1 MKKTILLFITIFLP
15 TCFFAQTFRPTA
27 EDKTLIKELK
37 AIQKNVLKNQDIS
50 LYDAFAKANPTAS
63 DYVYSYFFALK
74 TSTFTKLKRD
84 ILYNKCSEN
93 PKREVFITSILND
106 YQKGID
112 TCQWFS
118 LKGRIARLHFLE
130 HVASNAPLYEKEF
143 TDLSKLGYKPHQIAP
158 SIGVIYGLDNGINHW
173 LGVSFSI
180 SKFYQAP
187 YFMKLQDAKGK
198 TMAIAQKSVSS
209 FDILPI
215 TYSYNPKEQF
225 HDASLSL
232 LQFDAPIFINV
243 TKFGFI
249 RKTNYAGGLFY
260 YRPEIGIGY
269 KHFSLI
275 YGKTIFLNKQSWEA
289 PSRNRISI
297 AYLPIVKK
305 LKR

>member
-15 TCFFAQTFRPTA
+15 TCFFAQKFKPTA

-37 AIQKNVLKNQDIS
+37 AIQKNVLKTQDMS

-63 DYVYSYFFALK
+63 GYVYAYFFSLK
-74 TSTFTKLKRD
+74 TVAVSTLNHPT
-84 ILYNKCSEN
+84 LYDEQPDKT
-93 PKREVFITSILND
+93 KREVILATILSD
-106 YQKGID
+106 YQKAID
-112 TCQWFS
+112 TCKWCS
-118 LKGRIARLHFLE
+118 LNTRAARLDFFKSTDSTS
-130 HVASNAPLYEKEF
+130 ALYKTELK
-143 TDLSKLGYKPHQIAP
+143 TLTKLGYKE
-158 SIGVIYGLDNGINHW
+158 SYEGLS
-173 LGVSFSI
+173 LGVTCSTDNWIGASFSVYKGYT
-180 SKFYQAP
+180 SP
-187 YFMKLQDAKGK
+187 YSMKLSDKKGK
-198 TMAIAQKSVSS
+198 TLSYTHKTVFGAE
-209 FDILPI
+209 FLPV
-215 TYSYNPKEQF
+215 TYSYNPKEQL

-232 LQFDAPIFINV
+232 FQFDAPLFVNV

-297 AYLPIVKK
+297 AYLPVVKK